1 MLKNNQ
7 RQAAMYIGLGVVIA
21 ILLLLAMGRLR
32 TEKYEE
38 VSDDE
43 LEGMLEELTEDA
55 PMEDEMEY
63 ETAMTGPSADYDSE
77 EEEEE
82 ED

>member
-55 PMEDEMEY
+55 PMEDEMED

-77 EEEEE
+77 EEEE
-82 ED
+82 D

>member
-55 PMEDEMEY
+55 PMEDE
-63 ETAMTGPSADYDSE
+63 TVMTGPSADYDSDS
-77 EEEEE
+77 EEE